1 MLCYNITYTCGSLQ
15 AITFAVD
22 GESLKTAVA
31 ARDMIPFKRCV
42 KVPGRDMR
50 MIVQGADAL
59 PGTIS
64 TDPRQWMGRARR
76 ASSSSV

>member
-1 MLCYNITYTCGSLQ
+1 MLCYNITYTYGFLQ
-15 AITFAVD
+15 AITFPVD
-22 GESLKTAVA
+22 GESLKTAVV
-31 ARDMIPFKRCV
+31 AREMMPFKSCV

-50 MIVQGADAL
+50 MIVQRADAL

-64 TDPRQWMGRARR
+64 TDPGQWMGRARR